1 MLIRSCARVGGTM
14 RKLRALFALICF
26 LYLNGLGPTA
36 VNAQSRRGVTPEDY
50 LSFKFVGDPHLSPD
64 GKVVAYVLTT
74 IDQKKNRR
82 DSSIWVVLADG
93 SAAPRRLSAEGFSSS
108 SPRWSPDG
116 KTLAFLSAR
125 ASDLPAGESPKSQIY
140 LLSIAGGGEAVAL
153 TKLKNSVQ
161 SYQWSPEGSRI
172 VLVSTLG
179 PMDGV
184 AAADRKSDV
193 RHYTHIQYKYNDS
206 GWFDDKRRHLWV
218 VGVPGGE
225 AKQITEGQDWND
237 TDPQWSPDGTR
248 IAFVSDR
255 TGKAYDNSHNT
266 DVWVIPAAGGPLTR
280 ISDHAYEDENPR
292 WSPDGKQILFTG
304 QTAVHQFPKL
314 YLADSAGGAASQL
327 AVKDLDTIP
336 GELRWPAPGS
346 AFFSAGM
353 KGETHIFRAD
363 LGSHSFSAV
372 TSGPRGIHAFDV
384 SESTGKM
391 AYLANDFQ
399 HLDDLYISN
408 LDGSG
413 ERQLTHVN
421 SDLWLQLELQPVERL
436 EYKSTD
442 GWPVEGFFVKPL
454 GWQAD
459 KKYPMVLVIHGG
471 PEGMFGVDWY
481 HEFQVYAAKGW
492 AVFFCNPRGSTG
504 YGEKF
509 ERGEINNWGG
519 MDYQDIMA
527 GVDAALKQ
535 YPWVD
540 ANDLGVTGGS
550 YGGYM
555 TNWIVSH
562 TNRFKA
568 AVTLRSISNFISDE
582 GTRDGSYGHE
592 EYFKGIV
599 FDEFEKYWEASPLKY
614 ARNVHTPTLILHSD
628 NDFRVPIEQGE
639 QWFRALQ
646 HYGVPSEI
654 VFFPRENHNLTRTGE
669 PKHLVES
676 LNWQIYWFERYLNGN
691 ASAKPPDAQ

>member
-1 MLIRSCARVGGTM
+1 M
-14 RKLRALFALICF
+14 RKLCVASAVAAFSLLAVFGAGAIRAQ
-26 LYLNGLGPTA
+26 T
-36 VNAQSRRGVTPEDY
+36 RRGITPEDY
-50 LSFKFVGDPHLSPD
+50 FAFKFISDPRVSPD
-64 GKVVAYVLTT
+64 GKAIVYVLTT

-82 DSSIWVVLADG
+82 ESSIWLIPADG
-93 SAAPRRLSAEGFSSS
+93 SSAPRRLSSEFFSAS

-125 ASDLPAGESPKSQIY
+125 ASDPSAAEKPRSQIY
-140 LLSIAGGGEAVAL
+140 LLSISGGGEAAAL
-153 TKLKNSVQ
+153 TKLKNGVQ
-161 SYQWSPEGSRI
+161 SFQWSPEGSRI
-172 VLVSTLG
+172 VVVSSSG
-179 PMDGV
+179 VMDGV
-184 AAADRKSDV
+184 ATADRKSDV
-193 RHYTHIQYKYNDS
+193 RHYTHIRYKYNDT

-218 VGVPGGE
+218 VNVPDGD
-225 AKQITEGQDWND
+225 AKQITEGQDWDD

-266 DVWVIPAAGGPLTR
+266 DVWVIPAAGGALTK
-280 ISDHAYEDENPR
+280 ISDHAFEDESPR
-292 WSPDGKQILFTG
+292 WSPDGKQILFAG
-304 QTAVHQFPKL
+304 QTAAHQFPKL
-314 YLADSAGGAASQL
+314 YITNSAGGEASQL
-327 AVKDLDTIP
+327 AVKDLDLIP
-336 GELRWPAPGS
+336 SDIHWPAPGS
-346 AFFSAGM
+346 MFFSAGV

-363 LGSHSFSAV
+363 AAAHTFSAV
-372 TSGPRGIHAFDV
+372 TSGSRGVHAFDLN
-384 SESTGKM
+384 ESTGKM
-391 AYLANDFQ
+391 VYLADDFE
-399 HLDDLYISN
+399 HPADLYISN
-408 LDGSG
+408 LDGSS

-421 SDLWLQLELQPVERL
+421 SELWSQLELQPVERL
-436 EYKSTD
+436 PYKSTD
-442 GWPVEGFFVKPL
+442 GWAVDGFFVKPL
-454 GWQAD
+454 GWQAG

-481 HEFQVYAAKGW
+481 HEFQVYAVKGW

-527 GVDAALKQ
+527 GVDAALKK

-540 ANDLGVTGGS
+540 SNDLGVTGGS

-568 AVTLRSISNFISDE
+568 AVTLRSISNFISDD
-582 GTRDGSYGHE
+582 GTRDGAYGHE
-592 EYFKGIV
+592 DYFKGIL
-599 FDEFEKYWEASPLKY
+599 FDDFDQYWEASPLKY
-614 ARNVHTPTLILHSD
+614 VRNVRTPTLILHSD

-669 PKHLVES
+669 PKHIVES
-676 LNWQIYWFERYLNGN
+676 LNWQLYWFERYLDGD
-691 ASAKPPDAQ
+691 SKAKPPDAQ

>member
-1 MLIRSCARVGGTM
+1 M
-14 RKLRALFALICF
+14 RKLCAASAVAAFSLFGVFGAGAMRAQ
-26 LYLNGLGPTA
+26 T
-36 VNAQSRRGVTPEDY
+36 RRGFTPEDY
-50 LSFKFVGDPHLSPD
+50 FAFKFISDPRISPD
-64 GKVVAYVLTT
+64 GKTIAYVLTT

-82 DSSIWVVLADG
+82 ESSIWLIPADG
-93 SAAPRRLSAEGFSSS
+93 SSAPRRLSSEFFSAS

-125 ASDLPAGESPKSQIY
+125 ASEPSAAEKPKSQIY
-140 LLSIAGGGEAVAL
+140 LLSISSGGEAAAL
-153 TKLKNSVQ
+153 TKLKNAVQ
-161 SYQWSPEGSRI
+161 SFQWSPEGSRI
-172 VLVSTLG
+172 VVVSSSG
-179 PMDGV
+179 VMDGV
-184 AAADRKSDV
+184 ATADRKSDV
-193 RHYTHIQYKYNDS
+193 RHYTHIRYKYNDT

-218 VGVPGGE
+218 VNVPNGD
-225 AKQITEGQDWND
+225 AKQITEGQDWDD

-255 TGKAYDNSHNT
+255 TGKAYDSSHNT
-266 DVWVIPAAGGPLTR
+266 DVWVIPAAGGALTK
-280 ISDHAYEDENPR
+280 ISDHAFEDESPR
-292 WSPDGKQILFTG
+292 WSPDGKQILFAG
-304 QTAVHQFPKL
+304 QTAAHQFPKL
-314 YLADSAGGAASQL
+314 YLTDSAGGAASQL
-327 AVKDLDTIP
+327 AVKDLDLIP
-336 GELRWPAPGS
+336 SDIHWPTPGTML
-346 AFFSAGM
+346 FSSGV

-363 LGSHSFSAV
+363 LAARTFSAV
-372 TSGPRGIHAFDV
+372 TSGPRGIHAYDIN
-384 SESTGKM
+384 ESTEKLV
-391 AYLANDFQ
+391 YLADDFE
-399 HLDDLYISN
+399 HPADLYISN
-408 LDGSG
+408 LDGSS

-421 SDLWLQLELQPVERL
+421 SELWSQLELQPVERL
-436 EYKSTD
+436 TYKSTD
-442 GWPVEGFFVKPL
+442 GWAVDGFFVKPL
-454 GWQAD
+454 GWQAG

-527 GVDAALKQ
+527 GVDAALKK

-540 ANDLGVTGGS
+540 SNDLGVTGGS

-568 AVTLRSISNFISDE
+568 AVTLRSISNFISDD
-582 GTRDGSYGHE
+582 GTRDGAYGHE
-592 EYFKGIV
+592 DYFKGIL
-599 FDEFEKYWEASPLKY
+599 FDDFDQYWDASPLKY
-614 ARNVHTPTLILHSD
+614 VRNVRTPTLILHSD

-669 PKHLVES
+669 PKHIVES
-676 LNWQIYWFERYLNGN
+676 LNWQLYWFERYLNGDSN
-691 ASAKPPDAQ
+691 AKPPDAQ

>member
-1 MLIRSCARVGGTM
+1 M
-14 RKLRALFALICF
+14 RNLRALLAFASLLTFVIF
-26 LYLNGLGPTA
+26 ASPDLR
-36 VNAQSRRGVTPEDY
+36 AQARRGVTPEDY
-50 LSFKFVGDPHLSPD
+50 FSFKFIGDPRISPD
-64 GKVVAYVLTT
+64 GKVVVYVLTT
-74 IDQKKNRR
+74 IEQKKNRR
-82 DSSIWVVLADG
+82 ESSIWAVPADG
-93 SAAPRRLSAEGFSSS
+93 SSAPRRLSAEGYSSS

-125 ASDLPAGESPKSQIY
+125 APDSASDEKPRSQIY
-140 LLSIAGGGEAVAL
+140 LLSISGGGEGVAL
-153 TKLKNSVQ
+153 TKLKNGVQ

-172 VLVSTLG
+172 VAVSSSG

-184 AAADRKSDV
+184 STADRKSDV
-193 RHYTHIQYKYNDS
+193 RHYTHIQYKFNDT

-218 VGVPGGE
+218 VSVPAGE
-225 AKQITEGQDWND
+225 ARQITEGQDWND

-255 TGKAYDNSHNT
+255 TGKAYDTSHNT
-266 DVWVIPAAGGPLTR
+266 DVWVIPAAGGALTK
-280 ISDHAYEDENPR
+280 ISDHPFEDESPR
-292 WSPDGKQILFTG
+292 WSPDGRQILFAG
-304 QTAVHQFPKL
+304 QTSAHQFPKL
-314 YLADSAGGAASQL
+314 YVASSSGGAISQL

-336 GELRWPAPGS
+336 ADLRWLAPGS
-346 AFFSAGM
+346 IYFAAGVQ
-353 KGETHIFRAD
+353 GETHIYRAD
-363 LGSHSFSAV
+363 PGAHTFSAV

-384 SESTGKM
+384 NDKTGKM
-391 AYLANDFQ
+391 VYLANDFQ

-408 LDGSG
+408 IDGSG
-413 ERQLTHVN
+413 ERQLTHLN
-421 SDLWLQLELQPVERL
+421 SDLWAQLELQPVERL
-436 EYKSTD
+436 PYKSTD

-454 GWQAD
+454 GWQAG

-535 YPWVD
+535 NPWVD
-540 ANDLGVTGGS
+540 PNDLGVTGGS

-568 AVTLRSISNFISDE
+568 AVTLRSLSNFISDD
-582 GTRDGSYGHE
+582 GTRDGAYGHE
-592 EYFKGIV
+592 EYFKGII
-599 FDEFEKYWEASPLKY
+599 FDDFDQYWDASPLKY

-676 LNWQIYWFERYLNGN
+676 LNWQLYWFDRYLNGN
-691 ASAKPPDAQ
+691 AGAKPPDAQ